1 MTDRPI
7 SSQELEMVRWLLER
21 CAFRDVSS
29 FSAQSLEGARVV
41 SGCSCGCSSVDF
53 VQDGNW
59 CGSIILAEAF
69 ALWPDGIRAGVM
81 LWARAGA
88 ITGIEVYDMDPDSSH
103 RSLTPDVLRRWE
115 DFYPPDPP
123 TPP

>member
-7 SSQELEMVRWLLER
+7 SSEELELVRWLLEN

-29 FSAQSLEGARVV
+29 FSARSLEGARVV

-53 VQDGNW
+53 VQGGGRV
-59 CGSIILAEAF
+59 GSIILAEAF
-69 ALWPDGIRAGVM
+69 ALWSDGIRAGVV
-81 LWARAGA
+81 LWARQDTV
-88 ITGIEVYDMDPDSSH
+88 TGIEVYDMDPDSSH

-115 DFYPPDPP
+115 DFYPPDSP